1 MDSLEFM
8 DQNNAVRTIE
18 DVSVKLKGIQ
28 SQRHL
33 YQKELE
39 RMLAAK
45 AKGSHMAI
53 RGWKKDIKMVIA
65 TLEKAEELKMALV
78 RDMAKFVAMKYKIE
92 LAEQKAK
99 DSWRRYPL
107 LRRSGKEDGAI

>member
-8 DQNNAVRTIE
+8 NQNNAVRTIE
-18 DVSVKLKGIQ
+18 DVSVKLKGIE
-28 SQRHL
+28 SQKHL

-53 RGWKKDIKMVIA
+53 KGWKKDIKMVIA

-99 DSWRRYPL
+99 DSWYRSPL
-107 LRRSGKEDGAI
+107 LRRSGKDEGAI